1 MNDYENIVSTD
12 FTDVKGVYDFLAKYI
27 YPAIDP
33 ECVIYGNQNNIT
45 YKNQKYKNNLPI
57 QKQFLIFHLFWYWCL

>member
-12 FTDVKGVYDFLAKYI
+12 FTDVKGVYDFLIKYI

-45 YKNQKYKNNLPI
+45 LPPDSNEYC
-57 QKQFLIFHLFWYWCL
+57 IFYI